1 MPIEIERKFLVTG
14 DYKTDSYKHEPI
26 IQGYLSSIPERTV
39 RVRIKGDKGF
49 ITVKGI
55 GNLSGISRYEW
66 EKEIAVDEAKELIRI
81 CESGVIYKER
91 YYVNNGKHLIEVDEF
106 HKENA
111 GLVIAEIELSDE
123 NEEFN
128 RPDWL
133 GMEVTND
140 KRYFNSFLTKYPY
153 TKW

>member
-1 MPIEIERKFLVTG
+1 MPIEIERKFLVKG
-14 DYKTDSYKHEPI
+14 EYKRYAFKHEPI
-26 IQGYLSSIPERTV
+26 IQGYLSSVPERTV

-66 EKEIAVDEAKELIRI
+66 EKEIEVDEARELIKI

-91 YYVNNGKHLIEVDEF
+91 YYIHSGKHMIEVDEF
-106 HKENA
+106 HKENE
-111 GLVIAEIELSDE
+111 GLVIAEIELTAEDE
-123 NEEFN
+123 VFDH
-128 RPDWL
+128 PDWL
-133 GMEVTND
+133 GTEVTND
-140 KRYFNSFLTKYPY
+140 KRYFNSFLTRYPY

>member
-1 MPIEIERKFLVTG
+1 MSIEIERKFLVKG
-14 DYKTDSYKHEPI
+14 DYKPYAFAHEPI
-26 IQGYLSSIPERTV
+26 VQGYLSSVPERTV
-39 RVRIKGDKGF
+39 RIRIKGDKGF

-55 GNLSGISRYEW
+55 GSLSGISRYEW
-66 EKEIAVDEAKELIRI
+66 EKEIAVDEARELINI

-91 YYVNNGKHLIEVDEF
+91 YYIRNGKHIIEVDEF
-106 HKENA
+106 CGDNK
-111 GLVIAEIELSDE
+111 GLVIAEIELLEEDE
-123 NEEFN
+123 IFS

-140 KRYFNSFLTKYPY
+140 KRYFNSFLTRYPY

>member
-1 MPIEIERKFLVTG
+1 MSLEIERKFLVKG
-14 DYKTDSYKHEPI
+14 DYKPYAFTHEPI
-26 IQGYLSSIPERTV
+26 VQGYLSSVPERTV
-39 RVRIKGDKGF
+39 RVRIKGNKGF

-66 EKEIAVDEAKELIRI
+66 EKEIDVEEAKELINL

-91 YYVNNGKHLIEVDEF
+91 YYIRSGDHLFEVDEF
-106 HKENA
+106 CGENE

-123 NEEFN
+123 NESFDCPE
-128 RPDWL
+128 WL
-133 GMEVTND
+133 GSEVTND
-140 KRYFNSFLTKYPY
+140 KRYYNSFLTRYPY